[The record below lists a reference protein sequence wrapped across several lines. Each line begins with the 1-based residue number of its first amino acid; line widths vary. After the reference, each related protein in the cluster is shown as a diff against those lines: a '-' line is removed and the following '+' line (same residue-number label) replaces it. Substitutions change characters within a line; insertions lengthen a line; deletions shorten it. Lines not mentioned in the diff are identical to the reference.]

1 LQVEQDRQMTVLQQ
15 YLYLLLNLI
24 VELGIRSRNNA
35 YVLLGMN
42 HHSYHFHILG
52 NALLEELLAV

>member
-35 YVLLGMN
+35 YVLLGM
-42 HHSYHFHILG
+42 HHHNYHFHNLD

>member
-35 YVLLGMN
+35 YVLLGM
-42 HHSYHFHILG
+42 HHRSCHFHNLG
-52 NALLEELLAV
+52 NVLLAALLAV